1 MSEFDA
7 LKIFTIYKNI
17 KYNMQTLL
25 LLICFLHL
33 QVIFEILVWSEELQN
48 VIIFLGVEKHWGVE
62 IIWKAA

>member
-1 MSEFDA
+1 
-7 LKIFTIYKNI
+7 
-17 KYNMQTLL
+17 MQTLL